1 MWNAVADEG
10 LVGGEKEKWLLLSM
24 NLLLKDSTKLAIGGI
39 SGEGDRGQIGAVW
52 VRMEEKSGRA
62 QNFLDVVKS
71 SQHGQ

>member
-39 SGEGDRGQIGAVW
+39 SGEGDRGQIGAV
-52 VRMEEKSGRA
+52 G
-62 QNFLDVVKS
+62 
-71 SQHGQ
+71 